1 MSVKPSRD
9 ELLTCLRVPRWADAL
24 AGQSYDTLLGLE
36 RTAVAAA
43 TPLSPE
49 EVEEA
54 LAAHP
59 RIGEVIAETG
69 TESSEAEARFSAS
82 EQAASQSDDPELAL
96 QLAAGN
102 AAYEERFGRV
112 FLINASG
119 RTRAEIVSELE
130 RRLMNG
136 PAAEI
141 AEVAN
146 QLRGIALVRL
156 RALYG
161 HRF

>member
-43 TPLSPE
+43 TPLSFE
-49 EVEEA
+49 EVEQA

-59 RIGEVIAETG
+59 RIGDTATG
-69 TESSEAEARFSAS
+69 PDAAPNDAEAAFSAS
-82 EQAASQSDDPELAL
+82 EQSASQSDDPELARR
-96 QLAAGN
+96 LAEGN
-102 AAYEERFGRV
+102 AEYEDRFGHV

-136 PAAEI
+136 PSAEV